1 MPSPCAVARSFAQA
15 PGAKMPTRSLTSW
28 AAIRKPHATPS
39 TPSTT
44 KGCRR
49 PSSRDRSIRTPF
61 IGPSIPN
68 RLRPCGRCSTA
79 LRGSLA
85 VRVASGVWRWRQ
97 RLPLRRDSSKGRS
110 RGRPSGLLLCAF
122 SESGGRER
130 NAGSP
135 LPTPSMKE
143 KKTSRSTDGS
153 GRGQPRHLGGGFLG
167 RVLVESAGIAH
178 FEQLERA
185 GKASSS
191 PPEVGRQ
198 RRPRAEGHLLLRAL
212 CAPTRPDVDQVRGWE
227 AHQFHN
233 NAIPF
238 VEPAKAPSG
247 GKESYGPH
255 LGQRFL
261 AHLQRGQALARK
273 TQPPGQR
280 EWRRSEDRKLLV
292 AQTQPVAERHRTQ
305 VDTRQAKSG

>member
-1 MPSPCAVARSFAQA
+1 MKRPIFVRPLSDAERESLEAGLHSPDAFTLRRCQILLASHRGENAYQIAHQL
-15 PGAKMPTRSLTSW
+15 G
-28 AAIRKPHATPS
+28 RKPHATPS

-110 RGRPSGLLLCAF
+110 LGRPSGLLLCAF

-135 LPTPSMKE
+135 LPTPLYERKRLASLA
-143 KKTSRSTDGS
+143 TD
-153 GRGQPRHLGGGFLG
+153 
-167 RVLVESAGIAH
+167 
-178 FEQLERA
+178 
-185 GKASSS
+185 
-191 PPEVGRQ
+191 
-198 RRPRAEGHLLLRAL
+198 
-212 CAPTRPDVDQVRGWE
+212 
-227 AHQFHN
+227 
-233 NAIPF
+233 
-238 VEPAKAPSG
+238 
-247 GKESYGPH
+247 
-255 LGQRFL
+255 
-261 AHLQRGQALARK
+261 
-273 TQPPGQR
+273 
-280 EWRRSEDRKLLV
+280 
-292 AQTQPVAERHRTQ
+292 
-305 VDTRQAKSG
+305 